1 MSIIIKNIKQIV
13 GIQNNSTKKLNGDK
27 MSILNTIDNAFLIIE
42 NESISNYGKMEEVP
56 SGNFDT
62 VIDASNKLVFP
73 SWCDSHTHI
82 VYAGTRE
89 SEFVDKINGLTYQEI
104 AEKGGG
110 IINSAKNLQKTS
122 EDELYKQALTRA
134 NEVISMGTGAIE
146 IKSGYG
152 LTLEAEIKMLRVIKK
167 LKENTPLTIKATL
180 LAAHAFPPEFK
191 ENRQG
196 YIDLIIND
204 ILPLVHKE
212 KLADYID
219 VFCETN
225 YFTVAEMEQI
235 LEAGAKYGLVPKV
248 HVNQFTS
255 IGGIQAGIKHNAL
268 SVDHLEVMNP
278 EDIDCLMNTE
288 VMPTILP
295 SCSFF
300 LKIPYAPAREMID
313 KGLPVAIAT
322 DYNPGST
329 PSGKIP
335 FALSLACIYQRLL
348 PEEAINAATV
358 NSAYAMGV
366 SDSLGSITVG
376 KKANLFITKEIPS
389 YNFIP
394 YAFGGNHVEQV
405 ILNGKVINIK

>member
-1 MSIIIKNIKQIV
+1 MNIIIKNIKQIV
-13 GIQNNSTKKLNGDK
+13 GIQSNSIQKLKGKEMNN
-27 MSILNTIDNAFLIIE
+27 LNTLENAYLII
-42 NESISNYGKMEEVP
+42 NQGLIADYGKMEDFP
-56 SGNFDT
+56 TGNFDT

-196 YIDLIIND
+196 YIDLIINE
-204 ILPLVHKE
+204 ILPLVHEE

-235 LEAGAKYGLVPKV
+235 LVAAAKYGLVPKV

-394 YAFGGNHVEQV
+394 YAFGGNHVEQI
-405 ILNGKVINIK
+405 ILNGKVIN

>member
-1 MSIIIKNIKQIV
+1 MNIIIKNIKQIV
-13 GIQNNSTKKLNGDK
+13 GIQSNSIQKLKGKEMNN
-27 MSILNTIDNAFLIIE
+27 LNTLENAYLII
-42 NESISNYGKMEEVP
+42 NQGLIADYGKMEDFP
-56 SGNFDT
+56 TGNFDT

-204 ILPLVHKE
+204 ILPLVHEE

-405 ILNGKVINIK
+405 ILNGKAIN

>member
-13 GIQNNSTKKLNGDK
+13 GIQPNVVRKLSGKEMNKLNT
-27 MSILNTIDNAFLIIE
+27 LNNAYLIIKDGTIAGYGEMGNYPKE
-42 NESISNYGKMEEVP
+42 NFTQE
-56 SGNFDT
+56 
-62 VIDASNKLVFP
+62 IDATNKLVFP

-89 SEFVDKINGLTYQEI
+89 TEFVDRINGLTYQEI

-110 IINSAKNLQKTS
+110 IVNSAKRLQQTS
-122 EDELYKQALTRA
+122 EDDLYQAALTRV

-152 LTLEAEIKMLRVIKK
+152 LTLDAEIKMLRVIKR
-167 LKENTPLTIKATL
+167 LKQNIPLTIKATL
-180 LAAHAFPPEFK
+180 LAAHAFPSEYK

-196 YIDLIIND
+196 YIDLIIKE
-204 ILPLVHKE
+204 ILPLVHQE

-235 LEAGAKYGLVPKV
+235 LVAGAKYNLIPKV

-255 IGGIQAGIKHNAL
+255 IGGVQAGIKHNAL
-268 SVDHLEVMNP
+268 SIDHLEVMNK
-278 EDIDCLMNTE
+278 EDIESLVNTN

-329 PSGKIP
+329 PSGKVQ
-335 FALSLACIYQRLL
+335 FAISLACIYQGLL
-348 PEEAINAATV
+348 PEEAINAATI

-366 SDSLGSITVG
+366 SDSLGSITIG

-394 YAFGGNHVEQV
+394 YSFGENHVDQV
-405 ILNGKVINIK
+405 ILNGEIIIN

>member
-1 MSIIIKNIKQIV
+1 MSIIIKNIKQII
-13 GIQNNSTKKLNGDK
+13 GIQSKFIKKLSGQE
-27 MSILNTIDNAFLIIE
+27 MSTLNTIENAYLIIKDGLIAE
-42 NESISNYGKMEEVP
+42 YGEMANCPDNSFKK
-56 SGNFDT
+56 T
-62 VIDASNKLVFP
+62 IDATGKLLFP

-89 SEFVDKINGLTYQEI
+89 GEFVDRINGLTYQEI
-104 AEKGGG
+104 AQKGGG
-110 IINSAKNLQKTS
+110 IVNSAKKLQQTT
-122 EDELYKQALTRA
+122 EDDLYKAALTRA

-152 LTLEAEIKMLRVIKK
+152 LTLDAEIKMLRVIKR
-167 LKENTPLTIKATL
+167 LKENTPLTIKSTL
-180 LAAHAFPPEFK
+180 LAAHAFPPEYK

-196 YIDLIIND
+196 YIDLIINE
-204 ILPLVHKE
+204 ILPIVHQE
-212 KLADYID
+212 KLADYMD

-225 YFTVAEMEQI
+225 YFTVPEMEQ
-235 LEAGAKYGLVPKV
+235 LLVAGSKYNLIPKV
-248 HVNQFTS
+248 HVNQFNS
-255 IGGIQAGIKHNAL
+255 IGGIQAGVKHKAL
-268 SVDHLEVMNP
+268 SVDHLEVITK
-278 EDIDCLMNTE
+278 EDIDSLVNTD

-300 LKIPYAPAREMID
+300 LKIPYAPAREMIN
-313 KGLPVAIAT
+313 KGLPIAIAT

-335 FALSLACIYQRLL
+335 FAISLACIYQGLL
-348 PEEAINAATV
+348 PEEAINAATI

-394 YAFGGNHVEQV
+394 YSFGGNHVEQV
-405 ILNGKVINIK
+405 ILNGETINI

>member
-1 MSIIIKNIKQIV
+1 MNIIIKNIKQIV
-13 GIQNNSTKKLNGDK
+13 GIQSNSIQKLKGKEMNN
-27 MSILNTIDNAFLIIE
+27 LNTLENAYLII
-42 NESISNYGKMEEVP
+42 NQGLIADYGKMEDFP
-56 SGNFDT
+56 TGNFDT

-110 IINSAKNLQKTS
+110 IINSAKNLQITS

-196 YIDLIIND
+196 YIDLIINE
-204 ILPLVHKE
+204 ILPLVHEE

-255 IGGIQAGIKHNAL
+255 IGGIQAGIEHNAL

-405 ILNGKVINIK
+405 ILNGKVIN

>member
-13 GIQNNSTKKLNGDK
+13 GIQEKKKAKLNGVE
-27 MSILNTIDNAFLIIE
+27 MSNLEVLDNAYLVIKDGLIHDFGEMKNYPSQNYNKTIDA
-42 NESISNYGKMEEVP
+42 
-56 SGNFDT
+56 T
-62 VIDASNKLVFP
+62 NKTLFP

-89 SEFVDKINGLTYQEI
+89 GEFVDRINGLTYQEI
-104 AEKGGG
+104 AAKGGG
-110 IINSAKNLQKTS
+110 IINSAKKLQKTS
-122 EDELYKQALTRA
+122 EEELYKAALIRV

-152 LTLEAEIKMLRVIKK
+152 LTLDAEIKMLRVIKR

-180 LAAHAFPPEFK
+180 LAAHAFPPEYK

-196 YIDLIIND
+196 YIDLIINE

-212 KLADYID
+212 QLANYID

-235 LEAGAKYGLVPKV
+235 LIAGAKYDLIPKV

-268 SVDHLEVMNP
+268 SVDHLEIMEK
-278 EDIDCLMNTE
+278 EDINNLIGTN

-313 KGLPVAIAT
+313 KGLPIAIAT

-335 FALSLACIYQRLL
+335 FAISLACIHQGLL
-348 PEEAINAATV
+348 PEEAINAATL
-358 NSAYAMGV
+358 NSAYAMGI
-366 SDSLGSITVG
+366 SESLGSISIG
-376 KKANLFITKEIPS
+376 KKANVFITKEIPS

-394 YAFGGNHVEQV
+394 YSFGGNHIDRV
-405 ILNGKVINIK
+405 ILNGEVID

>member
-13 GIQNNSTKKLNGDK
+13 GIQEKKKTKLNGAE
-27 MSILNTIDNAFLIIE
+27 MSELEVLDNAYLVIKNGLIYDFGEMKNYPSQSYNKTIDATN
-42 NESISNYGKMEEVP
+42 KM
-56 SGNFDT
+56 
-62 VIDASNKLVFP
+62 LFP

-89 SEFVDKINGLTYQEI
+89 GEFVDRINGLTYQEI

-110 IINSAKNLQKTS
+110 IINSAKRLQHTNK
-122 EDELYKQALTRA
+122 DDLYEAALLRA

-152 LTLEAEIKMLRVIKK
+152 LTIDAEIKILRVIKK

-180 LAAHAFPPEFK
+180 LAAHAFPPEYK
-191 ENRQG
+191 KNRQG

-204 ILPLVHKE
+204 ILPIVHKE

-235 LEAGAKYGLVPKV
+235 LIAGAKYDLIPKI

-268 SVDHLEVMNP
+268 SVDHLEIMEK
-278 EDIDCLMNTE
+278 EDVDSLIGTN

-313 KGLPVAIAT
+313 RGLPIAIAT

-335 FALSLACIYQRLL
+335 FAISLACIYQGLL
-348 PEEAINAATV
+348 PEEAINAATL
-358 NSAYAMGV
+358 NSAYAMGI
-366 SDSLGSITVG
+366 SESLGSISIG
-376 KKANLFITKEIPS
+376 KKANIFITKEIPS

-394 YAFGGNHVEQV
+394 YSFGGNHIDQV
-405 ILNGKVINIK
+405 ILNGEIID